1 MKKLLNKLKSNKAF
15 TMQDLI
21 VAFTILLL
29 FTSVICGAVVAIY
42 RVQAET
48 KLNSLATLYAIQI
61 MENIQKISYDEVQNG
76 DLRNW
81 REDYDIPDRM
91 SLNLEVE
98 PYGEDDIIKNVKLT
112 ISYEFSGKTETIT
125 LEEFKAKEY

>member
-29 FTSVICGAVVAIY
+29 FTTVICGVVVAIY

-48 KLNSLATLYAIQI
+48 KLNSIATLYAIQI
-61 MENIQKISYDEVQNG
+61 MENIQRISYDEVQNG

-81 REDYDIPDRM
+81 RADYDIPDRM

>member
-81 REDYDIPDRM
+81 RADYDIPDRM

>member
-1 MKKLLNKLKSNKAF
+1 MKKLLCKLKSNKAF

-21 VAFTILLL
+21 IAFIILLL
-29 FTSVICGAVVAIY
+29 FTGVVGSGIVAIY

-61 MENIQKISYDEVQNG
+61 MENIQKISYDEVKSG
-76 DLRNW
+76 DLKNW
-81 REDYDIPDRM
+81 REDYGIPDRM
-91 SLNLEVE
+91 NLTLDVAEVNNN
-98 PYGEDDIIKNVKLT
+98 KKRVSLT
-112 ISYEFSGKTETIT
+112 ISYQFSGKTESIV

>member
-29 FTSVICGAVVAIY
+29 FTTVICGVVVAIY
-42 RVQAET
+42 RLQAET

-81 REDYDIPDRM
+81 RADYDIPDRM

>member
-29 FTSVICGAVVAIY
+29 FTTVICGAVVAIY

-91 SLNLEVE
+91 SLNLEVK